1 MDDSYPLETTCQA
14 VKARLDAGDDFVLL
28 DCREQDEHALVHID
42 EARFLPMSQMMARA
56 AELEPFRGRDIVVHC
71 HHGGRSLQVAAWLR
85 QQGFARAQ
93 SMSGGI
99 DEWAEQIDPRLAR
112 Y

>member
-1 MDDSYPLETTCQA
+1 MPELPLEITCQA
-14 VKARLDAGDDFVLL
+14 VKSKLDAGDDFLLL
-28 DCREQDEHALVHID
+28 DCREADEYGVAKIAA
-42 EARFLPMSQMMARA
+42 ARFLPMSEIQQRVG
-56 AELEPFRGRDIVVHC
+56 ELSADRDRQIVVHC
-71 HHGGRSLQVAAWLR
+71 HHGGRSLRVAQWLR

-99 DEWAEQIDPRLAR
+99 DGWSLQVDASVPR